1 MICYFICLQSIGKI
15 IFNYENCGVSRT
27 SASRVTSLFSIT
39 LQRFSTIQEH
49 LDATAKKT
57 SNTVR
62 PMGRVFH
69 PFKLMKVGF
78 LTIKV

>member
-1 MICYFICLQSIGKI
+1 MGWDLEAVQIERCEKMNVMRMAQAMVNRLGWMHVDWVHSHGALLVCAF
-15 IFNYENCGVSRT
+15 
-27 SASRVTSLFSIT
+27 
-39 LQRFSTIQEH
+39 
-49 LDATAKKT
+49 
-57 SNTVR
+57 TVR